1 MDKFLDCSF
10 AQFRVKYIVWTI
22 AMAYFSILG
31 NEEKN
36 EDGDMLAEAEKMYKN
51 LFQFQHTISYNN
63 MFYKSSLILN
73 TVIYPFNTVDVKK
86 RIIFI

>member
-31 NEEKN
+31 KEEKN
-36 EDGDMLAEAEKMYKN
+36 EDGDILAEAEKMYTN

-73 TVIYPFNTVDVKK
+73 TVIYPFNPDDIKK
-86 RIIFI
+86 RIFF